1 MYYLFSA
8 PDQCSCMGSTTGV
21 CIGVGIVVTLLS
33 AVAGLVV
40 WLKKFCEGKEPNISP
55 HYFQKKKKK
64 KKKKIT
70 KILTIQL
77 LTILEFSNRVV
88 CQLIYPLINEF
99 AYQLLYHFMALNL
112 DLYPFYICGWSAVY
126 VLLIKLSKCGLC
138 D

>member
-8 PDQCSCMGSTTGV
+8 PDNGDCSCMGSTTGV

-55 HYFQKKKKK
+55 HYFFL
-64 KKKKIT
+64 
-70 KILTIQL
+70 LTLQL
-77 LTILEFSNRVV
+77 QTILEFSNRVV

>member
-55 HYFQKKKKK
+55 HYLQKIKNKKNYKN
-64 KKKKIT
+64 T
-70 KILTIQL
+70 YNT
-77 LTILEFSNRVV
+77 TAN
-88 CQLIYPLINEF
+88 NT
-99 AYQLLYHFMALNL
+99 
-112 DLYPFYICGWSAVY
+112 
-126 VLLIKLSKCGLC
+126 
-138 D
+138 